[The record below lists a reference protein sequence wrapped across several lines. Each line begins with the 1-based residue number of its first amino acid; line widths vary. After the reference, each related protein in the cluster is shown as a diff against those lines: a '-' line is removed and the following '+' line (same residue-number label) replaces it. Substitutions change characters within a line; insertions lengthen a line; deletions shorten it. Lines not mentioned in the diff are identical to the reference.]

1 MIFIYR
7 SITILLYPIL
17 IILIYIR
24 KIFNKEDNKRYKEKI
39 FSSNFFPN
47 RNDKKKLIWF
57 HAASIG
63 EAESIFPLIKKLNN
77 ENNNLEFLITT
88 VTLSSGNIVEK
99 KIFEYENI
107 NHRYFPLDVNFLVKS
122 FLNKWK
128 PNLVIFIDS
137 EIWPNLIFEI
147 KKRKTPI
154 ALINGRITKKTFNKW
169 MLISKFA
176 KKVFNNF
183 DLCLAAN
190 KESEQNLRALSVKN
204 LIYIGNIKFSV
215 EVEKK
220 DLTDKNLEFLKKKN
234 FWCAA
239 STHKGEEN
247 ICLKTHLNLKKTFN
261 DLITVIIPRHIN
273 RCIEINNLCKKYN
286 LTSQILN
293 DKELIN
299 DEKEIKI
306 INSFGD
312 LSKFYNYSKSVFI
325 GKSMIK
331 KLAKVSGQ
339 NPIEAAKLKCKIYHG
354 PYVYNFKEIYDL
366 LKSYEISEEVNDE
379 KELYEKL
386 TRDLKKTEDDDEDKT
401 ANIINDM
408 GQKILDKTTEEIN
421 KFLT

>member
-7 SITILLYPIL
+7 LITILLYPIF
-17 IILIYIR
+17 IILIYLR
-24 KIFNKEDNKRYKEKI
+24 KLFNKEDDNRYKEKI

-63 EAESIFPLIKKLNN
+63 EVQSIFPLVKKLNN
-77 ENNNLEFLITT
+77 ENNDLEFLITT
-88 VTLSSGNIVEK
+88 VTLSSGNIVK
-99 KIFEYENI
+99 KKFFANENI
-107 NHRYFPLDVNFLVKS
+107 NHRYFPLDVNFLIKS

-154 ALINGRITKKTFNKW
+154 ALINGRITKKSFDKW

-176 KKVFNNF
+176 KKIFNSF
-183 DLCLAAN
+183 DLCLAAS
-190 KESEQNLRALSVKN
+190 KESEKNLKELSVKN
-204 LIYIGNIKFSV
+204 LIYFGNIKFSA
-215 EVEKK
+215 EVERK
-220 DLTDKNLEFLKKKN
+220 DLTDKYLEILKEKT

-239 STHKGEEN
+239 STHKGEEI
-247 ICLKTHLNLKKTFN
+247 ICLKAHLNLRKTYK
-261 DLITVIIPRHIN
+261 DLITIIIPRHIN
-273 RCIEINNLCKKYN
+273 RCIEIRDLCNKHK
-286 LTSQILN
+286 LSSQVLN
-293 DKELIN
+293 DKELIKDN
-299 DEKEIKI
+299 CEIII
-306 INSFGD
+306 INSFGA

-331 KLAKVSGQ
+331 KLEKVSGQ

-366 LKSYEISEEVNDE
+366 LKSYKISEEINGE
-379 KELYEKL
+379 KDLCEKL
-386 TRDLKKTEDDDEDKT
+386 SRDLKNSEDDENKT
-401 ANIINDM
+401 TDIINDL
-408 GQKILDKTTEEIN
+408 GQKILENTTKEIN
-421 KFLT
+421 KLLP